1 MTRRPSCRAAPSPRR
16 PSPNGRP
23 SAATGPCPRSSSG
36 PCGSGRVTDAQQQA
50 ATAALASLM
59 RHRGGQ
65 RPPLPVLRSDD
76 GLALQGVVQL
86 RPDLGRDVG
95 DSVGRIRD
103 TASRVGGTTAHV
115 AGPAA
120 SQTDLGEAF
129 AGIDGLL
136 LFTALGVVLAI
147 LLLVYRALL
156 LPLVIIVGSVFS
168 LGLAC
173 GVVYV
178 LADHGVVRVDG
189 QVQGILSILVI
200 GAATDYALLLA
211 ARFREELAARGDR
224 FAAMRAA
231 LRRSMRRDRGERGHR
246 GPRSAR
252 AAGQRPH
259 QQSRPRPGRRRRD
272 RLRRREQPDLPARR
286 AAAAR
291 PGRLLARQAAGAASG
306 GEGVWRRIAA
316 LVDRAPRRV
325 WAASLALLLGC
336 AAFSPR

>member
-1 MTRRPSCRAAPSPRR
+1 MTSLPRAVRWLLPVVMLVAWLGVGGTLGPYA
-16 PSPNGRP
+16 GRLGEV
-23 SAATGPCPRSSSG
+23 STNDQAAFLPRSAESTKAVTERTAFSRNG
-36 PCGSGRVTDAQQQA
+36 TVPAIVVWTADRGRVTDAQQQS
-50 ATAALASLM
+50 ATAALASLA
-59 RHRGGQ
+59 GTEGVTG
-65 RPPLPVLRSDD
+65 RPSPALRSDD
-76 GLALQGVVQL
+76 GRALQGVVQL

-95 DSVGRIRD
+95 DAVGRIQD
-103 TASRVGGTTAHV
+103 TAARVAGTTAHV

-120 SQTDLGEAF
+120 SQADLGEAF

-173 GVVYV
+173 GVVYL

-211 ARFREELAARGDR
+211 ARFREELAVRGDR

-231 LRRSMRRDRGERGHR
+231 LRRS
-246 GPRSAR
+246 
-252 AAGQRPH
+252 
-259 QQSRPRPGRRRRD
+259 
-272 RLRRREQPDLPARR
+272 
-286 AAAAR
+286 
-291 PGRLLARQAAGAASG
+291 AGAIVAS
-306 GEGVWRRIAA
+306 AA
-316 LVDRAPRRV
+316 TVALGL
-325 WAASLALLLGC
+325 LALLASDLTN
-336 AAFSPR
+336 

>member
-1 MTRRPSCRAAPSPRR
+1 M
-16 PSPNGRP
+16 
-23 SAATGPCPRSSSG
+23 
-36 PCGSGRVTDAQQQA
+36 
-50 ATAALASLM
+50 
-59 RHRGGQ
+59 
-65 RPPLPVLRSDD
+65 
-76 GLALQGVVQL
+76 
-86 RPDLGRDVG
+86 
-95 DSVGRIRD
+95 
-103 TASRVGGTTAHV
+103 

-120 SQTDLGEAF
+120 SQADLGEAF

-178 LADHGVVRVDG
+178 LADHGIVRVDG

-231 LRRSMRRDRGERGHR
+231 LRRSAGAIVASAATVALGLLALLASDLTNNRAL
-246 GPRSAR
+246 GPVGAVGIVCAVASSLTFLPAALLLLGR
-252 AAGQRPH
+252 AAYWPARPRERRPEGRASGGG
-259 QQSRPRPGRRRRD
+259 SRPSWT
-272 RLRRREQPDLPARR
+272 ARR
-286 AAAAR
+286 AGSGPRAWPYCWAVR
-291 PGRLLARQAAGAASG
+291 PSP
-306 GEGVWRRIAA
+306 
-316 LVDRAPRRV
+316 PR
-325 WAASLALLLGC
+325 
-336 AAFSPR
+336 